1 MSINHRNHRNH
12 RNNKDKLS
20 KNNKKKFIIGNKK
33 TKKTNKIKKNKTIN
47 KFRIMYGGVK
57 GGLGDDYMTIPNT
70 GFVEE
75 EGIEKYNQCFWI
87 SIRDYLN
94 IYRNLDVTVG
104 QIKRLIDLP
113 DETDF
118 QQMDWE
124 NRMYKE
130 AVNLLAVLLD
140 LRIEFYYIVTKKP
153 VMFDV
158 DRPYIP
164 VPQIIVNDTGG
175 NIVPIAFTGGHFELI
190 HSGPNLEELVE
201 ETPNEG
207 MISLNRRIVRNRQTQ
222 GVPRKY
228 VKVKPSRYGKKYL
241 SRKGKHS
248 IYVELS
254 ELTPE
259 EKERIQLIEA
269 IEENR
274 KLIDFLNFEITN
286 EKSKIV
292 EIERGMK
299 QLESSKLSNN
309 NKIDSSRIYELELK
323 IHTENI
329 TKLKTGLSKLQEEI
343 ENFSSILAK

>member
-1 MSINHRNHRNH
+1 
-12 RNNKDKLS
+12 
-20 KNNKKKFIIGNKK
+20 
-33 TKKTNKIKKNKTIN
+33 
-47 KFRIMYGGVK
+47 
-57 GGLGDDYMTIPNT
+57 
-70 GFVEE
+70 
-75 EGIEKYNQCFWI
+75 
-87 SIRDYLN
+87 
-94 IYRNLDVTVG
+94 
-104 QIKRLIDLP
+104 
-113 DETDF
+113 
-118 QQMDWE
+118 
-124 NRMYKE
+124 
-130 AVNLLAVLLD
+130 
-140 LRIEFYYIVTKKP
+140 
-153 VMFDV
+153 
-158 DRPYIP
+158 
-164 VPQIIVNDTGG
+164 
-175 NIVPIAFTGGHFELI
+175 LI

-254 ELTPE
+254 ELTSE

-292 EIERGMK
+292 EIERSMK
-299 QLESSKLSNN
+299 QLESSKLSSN
-309 NKIDSSRIYELELK
+309 NKIDSSKIYKLELN
-323 IHTENI
+323 IHNENI
-329 TKLKTGLSKLQEEI
+329 TKLNTGLSRLQEEI

>member
-1 MSINHRNHRNH
+1 MKMSINHRNH

-20 KNNKKKFIIGNKK
+20 KNNKKKFIIGKKK

-113 DETDF
+113 DETDL

-158 DRPYIP
+158 GRPYIP

-190 HSGPNLEELVE
+190 HSGPNLEPLVE
-201 ETPNEG
+201 EPPNEG
-207 MISLNRRIVRNRQTQ
+207 MMSLSRRIVRNRQTQ
-222 GVPRKY
+222 GVPRK
-228 VKVKPSRYGKKYL
+228 YGKKYL

-259 EKERIQLIEA
+259 EKERIQSIET

-274 KLIDFLNFEITN
+274 KLIEFYNFEITN
-286 EKSKIV
+286 EMSKIV
-292 EIERGMK
+292 EINRGIT

-309 NKIDSSRIYELELK
+309 NKRDSNIIYESQLK
-323 IHTENI
+323 IHNKNI
-329 TKLKTGLSKLQEEI
+329 TKLKKGLSKLQEEI
-343 ENFSSILAK
+343 ETLSSFLGK